1 MQAAP
6 ASSPSPSQPQLQVL
20 IFVRRNLTIT
30 TPSEFSRRWRE
41 THGPLVCTIGVIQ
54 RNIRRYE
61 QLHVNYEMKLK
72 LRAMGLDIP
81 DTYDGVTLFEVDSID
96 KLCEVFD
103 DAEYQEKVVPSEFR
117 LFDMGSIKYGCFHS
131 TTFINKTTPDR
142 IRNFNSTAPNF
153 DENSGRL
160 LLNLF
165 KRDDLTFEHFDR
177 YWLETHSKV
186 VIDIPIA
193 REKITLYEQLHL
205 HPDPAPELPHPT
217 MKGQDRSEA
226 DGLVVLQSTSL
237 EEIFDLIYFNEE
249 FRQVSGPD
257 EVKFTKSISQSPMIL
272 PLDVVSLI

>member
-1 MQAAP
+1 MQTAP
-6 ASSPSPSQPQLQVL
+6 ASSPPPSQPQLQVL
-20 IFVRRNLTIT
+20 IFVKHNLDIT
-30 TPSEFSRRWRE
+30 PPSEFSRRWRE
-41 THGPLVCTIGVIQ
+41 THGPLVCSIGAIQ

-61 QLHVNYEMKLK
+61 QLHVNHEIKPK
-72 LRAMGLDIP
+72 LRTMGLAIP

-103 DAEYQEKVVPSEFR
+103 DAEYQEKVIPSELR
-117 LFDMGSIKYGCFHS
+117 LFDMGSIK
-131 TTFINKTTPDR
+131 NL
-142 IRNFNSTAPNF
+142 NSTAPTF
-153 DENSGRL
+153 DANSGRL

-186 VIDIPIA
+186 VTDIPIA

-205 HPDPAPELPHPT
+205 HPGPAPELPHPT

-226 DGLVVLQSTSL
+226 DGVVLLQSTSL
-237 EEIFDLIYFNEE
+237 EEIFDLIYLNEE

-257 EVKFTKSISQSPMIL
+257 EVKFIKNIVQSPMIL
-272 PLDVVSLI
+272 PLNVVSLI